1 MKIRARKISDMMN
14 SKLMTQTTLA
24 EAAGVSRATVNVSL
38 AKGSCSVPTLAKI
51 AKALG
56 VDPAELIEKE
66 A

>member
-1 MKIRARKISDMMN
+1 MKIRAKKISDLMN

-24 EAAGVSRATVNVSL
+24 AAAGVSRATVNVSL

-51 AKALG
+51 AQALN

-66 A
+66 V